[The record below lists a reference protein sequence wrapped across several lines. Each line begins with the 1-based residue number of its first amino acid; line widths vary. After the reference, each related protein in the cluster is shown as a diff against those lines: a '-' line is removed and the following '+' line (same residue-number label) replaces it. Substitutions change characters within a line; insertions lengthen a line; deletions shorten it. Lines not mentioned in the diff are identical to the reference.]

1 MSDIIHLD
9 QVQKIARLARL
20 SLTDAEVQKYAG
32 QMTNILKFAE
42 QLSEVDT
49 RDVAPLASVSDIA
62 LTLREDV
69 VSDGNLQKE
78 VLQNAPEALEGYFV
92 VQKVVE

>member
-49 RDVAPLASVSDIA
+49 QNVAPLASVSDIA
-62 LTLREDV
+62 LFLREDIV
-69 VSDGNLQKE
+69 NDGHLQKE